1 MTPPIGSKE
10 AQEKILPSCVYGR
23 QPHPFMVKM
32 RPSKSEGLSDIVE
45 ISTING
51 RKKQ

>member
-10 AQEKILPSCVYGR
+10 ARKKILPSCVYGR
-23 QPHPFMVKM
+23 HPHLFGHIL
-32 RPSKSEGLSDIVE
+32 RPSKSEGLLDIVE